1 MKFEI
6 EILNPKAEGL
16 LREMEILELISIKNK
31 RDRAYFEEVLSK
43 VSAVNES
50 YPMREEEIQEEVDLE
65 RDARRKCKEKKDSN

>member
-16 LREMEILELISIKNK
+16 LREMEILELISIKKK

>member
-16 LREMEILELISIKNK
+16 LREMEILELISIKK
-31 RDRAYFEEVLSK
+31 RDMAYFDELLSK
-43 VSAVNES
+43 VSAVSES

-65 RDARRKCKEKKDSN
+65 RDARRKSKEKKDSN

>member
-65 RDARRKCKEKKDSN
+65 RDARRK

>member
-65 RDARRKCKEKKDSN
+65 RDARRRKEKEDNH